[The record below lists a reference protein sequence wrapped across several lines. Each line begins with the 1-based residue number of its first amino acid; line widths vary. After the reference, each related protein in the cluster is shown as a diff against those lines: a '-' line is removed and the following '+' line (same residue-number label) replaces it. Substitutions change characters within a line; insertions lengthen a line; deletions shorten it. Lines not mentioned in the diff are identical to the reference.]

1 MGIIIFHFTT
11 PQGGKANVIRKCF
24 EIGNRKQEAKG
35 IAKKIQRGHSKTK
48 GLRAL
53 QPLQA
58 ALLQG

>member
-24 EIGNRKQEAKG
+24 EIGNRKQEVERTTKE
-35 IAKKIQRGHSKTK
+35 IQRGRSKTK